1 MRVEMTLRA
10 VTTFALTDGS
20 ALASITLCWT
30 FTTCETVTH
39 FSTLA
44 TRLFLLFWLPLLAL
58 NDCCNWAC
66 KFSLWRYIS
75 FGEESNLKGDIP
87 SPFGDS
93 KFDPRSWSF
102 APELVSFL
110 TGPKGLRR
118 EASPLFA
125 AEESKH
131 SRNVSFSS
139 IWEIKECLACH
150 AADSIVKQAIEVLVF
165 SNEYELI
172 K

>member
-1 MRVEMTLRA
+1 MRVEITLRA

-30 FTTCETVTH
+30 FTTCETATH
-39 FSTLA
+39 FSILA

-58 NDCCNWAC
+58 NVCCNWAC
-66 KFSLWRYIS
+66 RFSLWRYIS

-93 KFDPRSWSF
+93 QLDPRSWSF
-102 APELVSFL
+102 APELGSFL

-131 SRNVSFSS
+131 SRNVKFTSS
-139 IWEIKECLACH
+139 LGIKECLQYHTDAL
-150 AADSIVKQAIEVLVF
+150 IVRKVGEVLVF
-165 SNEYELI
+165 PNGYKLV